1 MEVAV
6 KDRYR
11 SRPGA
16 FMRKTVFESPFCS
29 GLFRALSLLFLKL
42 AGWRRVGRVPDL
54 PRYVMIGA
62 HHTSN
67 WDAPIAIAMV
77 FAFRLKAH
85 WLVKHTAFRWPFRGV
100 LRWLGGIPIDR
111 TQSADVVDRMI
122 GVLRERAE
130 FVMLLAPEGTRKK
143 VTRWKTGF
151 YHIARGAGVPI
162 VLSFLDYARKEG
174 GLGPVFYPTG
184 DFEADMREILAFYA
198 GVTGRHPE
206 RMGALEVP
214 RG

>member
-1 MEVAV
+1 
-6 KDRYR
+6 
-11 SRPGA
+11 
-16 FMRKTVFESPFCS
+16 
-29 GLFRALSLLFLKL
+29 
-42 AGWRRVGRVPDL
+42 
-54 PRYVMIGA
+54 
-62 HHTSN
+62 
-67 WDAPIAIAMV
+67 
-77 FAFRLKAH
+77 
-85 WLVKHTAFRWPFRGV
+85 
-100 LRWLGGIPIDR
+100 
-111 TQSADVVDRMI
+111 MI

>member
-1 MEVAV
+1 MH
-6 KDRYR
+6 
-11 SRPGA
+11 
-16 FMRKTVFESPFCS
+16 KTIFESPFFS
-29 GLFRALSLLFLKL
+29 GLFRVLSLLFLKL

-67 WDAPIAIAMV
+67 WDAPIAIALV

-85 WLVKHTAFRWPFRGV
+85 WLVKHTAFRWPFGE
-100 LRWLGGIPIDR
+100 LLKWLGGIPIDR
-111 TQSADVVDRMI
+111 TKSADVVAQMI
-122 GVLRERAE
+122 EVMKKRAE
-130 FVMLLAPEGTRKK
+130 FVLLLAPEGTRKK

-174 GLGPVFYPTG
+174 GVGPVYYPTG
-184 DFEADMREILAFYA
+184 DFEADMKAILQFYTT
-198 GVTGRHPE
+198 VTGRHPE
-206 RMGALEVP
+206 RTGTLEVQQ
-214 RG
+214 G